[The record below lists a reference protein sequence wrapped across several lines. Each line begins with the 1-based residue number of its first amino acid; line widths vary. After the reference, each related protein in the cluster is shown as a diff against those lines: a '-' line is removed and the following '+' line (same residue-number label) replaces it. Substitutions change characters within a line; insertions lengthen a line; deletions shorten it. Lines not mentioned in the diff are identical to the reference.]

1 MVLRVHK
8 DKTDCIDLDDI
19 AKEFIQVN
27 EKELFWFCITVCS
40 LPVCTYCHEILSA
53 WCTCIDGEIHEDTK
67 RALPDSK
74 KSYRQQKL
82 SVLRAGHTDQLLR
95 DSSYFSLYH
104 RSLYISKKH
113 EVA

>member
-1 MVLRVHK
+1 M
-8 DKTDCIDLDDI
+8 
-19 AKEFIQVN
+19 
-27 EKELFWFCITVCS
+27 
-40 LPVCTYCHEILSA
+40 YCHEILSV
-53 WCTCIDGEIHEDTK
+53 WCTCIDGEMHEDTK
-67 RALPDSK
+67 RVLPDSK